1 MSSEHVIMGSMSRSI
16 RRKQRLAEKK
26 AAKKKLKK
34 ITSAVDRMPD
44 HCHKCGITMDKQ
56 NMGDNMDWY
65 VEIDNASHIK
75 LTCPKCRESK

>member
-1 MSSEHVIMGSMSRSI
+1 MGSSSRAI
-16 RRKQRLAEKK
+16 RRRKQLAEKK

-34 ITSAVDRMPD
+34 IASAVDKMPD

-56 NMGDNMDWY
+56 NMEGNMDWY
-65 VEIDNASHIK
+65 VEIDNSGYIK